1 MWCRFGPLYKTIKAN
16 LEAVNKVPHCPKN
29 YPGAEEAV
37 RAIGVTLA
45 SLGETFN
52 ELTKPGGASA
62 ATVPAALL
70 DSLTS
75 VACMVRATAQ
85 TVQDTIEEVMATGRN
100 HPHCTIAPQSP
111 GDSSS

>member
-1 MWCRFGPLYKTIKAN
+1 MWRRFGPLYKAIKAN
-16 LEAVNKVPHCPKN
+16 LEAGKRTQHCPKN
-29 YPGAEEAV
+29 YTGLDDAV

-45 SLGETFN
+45 NVGETLD
-52 ELTKPGGASA
+52 ELTEPGGTSV

-70 DSLTS
+70 GSFTS

-100 HPHCTIAPQSP
+100 YPHWHRRAP
-111 GDSSS
+111 GSSL

>member
-1 MWCRFGPLYKTIKAN
+1 MWRRFGPLYKTIKAN

-100 HPHCTIAPQSP
+100 YPHWHGRAPRSR
-111 GDSSS
+111 GSFL